1 MLSDDG
7 IANNN
12 LDYRRT
18 ESVEYITY
26 GVDQFRI
33 RHDISLSGRFIIV
46 VCRDGVRCAPML
58 HTHITHRAKNA
69 KTSRTL
75 GSADDFGAFVCSSAF
90 CVVFLRS
97 ERQEY

>member
-46 VCRDGVRCAPML
+46 VCRDGVRPCCTHTL
-58 HTHITHRAKNA
+58 HTER
-69 KTSRTL
+69 KTQRL
-75 GSADDFGAFVCSSAF
+75 VELSARQTISVRSCVRLRFV
-90 CVVFLRS
+90 
-97 ERQEY
+97 